1 MMNCKT
7 YVFKLSSGQ
16 LETAS
21 LGERLWA
28 AQHRMMCGK
37 CRVFTANDQQLTA
50 VMQRHKN
57 DLLKDPPPEEPINR

>member
-28 AQHRMMCGK
+28 AQHRMMCSK
-37 CRVFTANDQQLTA
+37 CRAFTANDEQLSA
-50 VMQRHKN
+50 VMAQHKAK
-57 DLLKDPPPEEPINR
+57 LLNGPPPEEPINR